1 MTQFSETS
9 PIFEREEVLREEH
22 YPDDLPE
29 RKGEMDDLHMSLAPA
44 ARGVGANNVF
54 LHGKAG
60 QGKTAAAQ
68 AKLSEL
74 QQHAEQESDH
84 LNLTTCYVSCE
95 SHDLSTSYKAASRI
109 YQELTGE
116 TRPTGYAT
124 DVVMDMM
131 FEAMNDIGGTIIIVL
146 DEIDTLGDDDRI
158 LYSLPRA
165 RAQGYVG
172 DHVFPSII
180 GISNDLQWRDNL
192 SPKVKS
198 SLYDD
203 SVLFSP
209 YDATQLQQI
218 LRRRGAKAFRDTELV
233 PVEGSEPTQPG
244 DGDGEPLDSG
254 DEAASNSTASNST
267 ASTSTASTSTGL
279 SADEPETSEGS
290 SPGEPTATA
299 DTESSD
305 QAEQQSDIAVQGTPV
320 QVDNSGQEYIFRSGI
335 LTDDVIPLIAALS
348 AQDTGDARQAIKY
361 LRKAGELADKSD
373 EPMVTAEHAR
383 EAQALVE
390 REAVVEAMREMTTQA
405 HLALAAL
412 TALELSGDAP
422 VRAKPIYG
430 VYKSIASEVDADKLG
445 QRRFKDHLRELDMQ
459 GIADGEKVAAGSI
472 GGPAWQYQLQ
482 VDTEI
487 AVEVLKDTT
496 RVANINFETIGDDRS
511 LP

>member
-1 MTQFSETS
+1 MTQFSDVS
-9 PIFEREEVLREEH
+9 PIFQQEEVLREE
-22 YPDDLPE
+22 YRPDDLPE
-29 RKGEMDDLHMSLAPA
+29 REEEMDDLHMSLAPA

-60 QGKTAAAQ
+60 QGKTAGAK

-74 QQHAEQESDH
+74 LDHAEHESNH
-84 LNLTTCYVSCE
+84 LDLTTCYVSCE

-109 YQELTGE
+109 YQELTGNS
-116 TRPTGYAT
+116 RPTGYAT

-131 FEAMNDIGGTIIIVL
+131 FKAMNDLSGTIIIVL

-165 RAQGYVG
+165 RAQGYVN
-172 DHVFPSII
+172 DRVFPSII

-209 YDATQLQQI
+209 YDATQLRQI
-218 LRRRGAKAFRDTELV
+218 LRRRAAKAFRDTQLT
-233 PVEGSEPTQPG
+233 PLSESYTDTDVAG
-244 DGDGEPLDSG
+244 DVVS
-254 DEAASNSTASNST
+254 
-267 ASTSTASTSTGL
+267 
-279 SADEPETSEGS
+279 
-290 SPGEPTATA
+290 
-299 DTESSD
+299 
-305 QAEQQSDIAVQGTPV
+305 I
-320 QVDNSGQEYIFRSGI
+320 DNSNQKYLFQSEVLSG
-335 LTDDVIPLIAALS
+335 DVIPLIAALS

-361 LRKAGELADKSD
+361 LRKAGELADKSGD
-373 EPMVTAEHAR
+373 DKVTADYAR
-383 EAQALVE
+383 DAQALVE

-422 VRAKPIYG
+422 VRAQPTYG
-430 VYKSIASEVDADKLG
+430 VYKNVATKTDTDKLG

-459 GIADGEKVAAGSI
+459 GIADGKKVTAGSV
-472 GGPAWQYQLQ
+472 GGPAWEYQLQ
-482 VDTEI
+482 VDTDI
-487 AVEVLKDTT
+487 AVEVLKETSRFAD
-496 RVANINFETIGDDRS
+496 INFQDIGANR
-511 LP
+511 PQA

>member
-1 MTQFSETS
+1 MTEFSNTS
-9 PIFEREEVLREEH
+9 PIFQQEEVLREE
-22 YPDDLPE
+22 YRPDDLPE
-29 RKGEMDDLHMSLAPA
+29 RTDEMEDLHMSLAPA

-60 QGKTAAAQ
+60 QGKTAAAK

-74 QQHAEQESDH
+74 QAHAEEESDH
-84 LNLTTCYVSCE
+84 LDLTTAYVSCE

-109 YQELTGE
+109 YQELTGDS
-116 TRPTGYAT
+116 RPTGYAT

-131 FEAMNDIGGTIIIVL
+131 FEAMNEAGGTIIIVL

-165 RAQGYVG
+165 RAQDYVE

-218 LRRRGAKAFRDTELV
+218 LRRRAAKAFRDTELIPIDELGV
-233 PVEGSEPTQPG
+233 
-244 DGDGEPLDSG
+244 DGD
-254 DEAASNSTASNST
+254 
-267 ASTSTASTSTGL
+267 
-279 SADEPETSEGS
+279 
-290 SPGEPTATA
+290 
-299 DTESSD
+299 SD
-305 QAEQQSDIAVQGTPV
+305 GTV
-320 QVDNSGQEYIFRSGI
+320 VEIDQSGQEYLFRSGV

-361 LRKAGELADKSD
+361 LRKAGELADKHGD
-373 EPMVTAEHAR
+373 DWVGAEHAR

-430 VYKSIASEVDADKLG
+430 VYKSVASRIDADKLG

-459 GIADGEKVAAGSI
+459 GIADGEKVTAGSI
-472 GGPAWQYQLQ
+472 GGPAWEYQLQ

-487 AVEVLKDTT
+487 AVEVLKDTA
-496 RVANINFETIGDDRS
+496 RFADIDFERISADRPS
-511 LP
+511 A

>member
-1 MTQFSETS
+1 MGVVCLSLLNSLVEDIQDIPATGVLLGLGQRVPHVTQFSNTS
-9 PIFEREEVLREEH
+9 PIFQREEVLREEYH
-22 YPDDLPE
+22 PDDLPE
-29 RKGEMDDLHMSLAPA
+29 RTDEMEDLHMSLAPA

-60 QGKTAAAQ
+60 QGKTAAAK

-74 QQHAEQESDH
+74 QAHAEEESDH
-84 LNLTTCYVSCE
+84 LDLTTAYVSCE

-109 YQELTGE
+109 YQELTGNS
-116 TRPTGYAT
+116 RPTGYAT

-131 FEAMNDIGGTIIIVL
+131 FEAMNEIGGTIIIVL

-165 RAQGYVG
+165 RAQDYVE

-218 LRRRGAKAFRDTELV
+218 LRRRAAKAFRDTELIQIEDV
-233 PVEGSEPTQPG
+233 DADGNPDGSIVEIDQ
-244 DGDGEPLDSG
+244 SG
-254 DEAASNSTASNST
+254 DNY
-267 ASTSTASTSTGL
+267 L
-279 SADEPETSEGS
+279 
-290 SPGEPTATA
+290 
-299 DTESSD
+299 
-305 QAEQQSDIAVQGTPV
+305 
-320 QVDNSGQEYIFRSGI
+320 FRSSV

-361 LRKAGELADKSD
+361 LRKSGELADKNDD
-373 EPMVTAEHAR
+373 ERVCAKHAR

-430 VYKSIASEVDADKLG
+430 VYKSVASRIDADKLG

-459 GIADGEKVAAGSI
+459 GIADGEKVTAGSI
-472 GGPAWQYQLQ
+472 GGPAWEYQLQ

-496 RVANINFETIGDDRS
+496 RFADIDFNQISADR
-511 LP
+511 PNA

>member
-1 MTQFSETS
+1 MSAGTPVEDIRDIPATGVLLCLAQRILDMTQFSNTS
-9 PIFEREEVLREEH
+9 PIFQREEVLREEYH
-22 YPDDLPE
+22 PNDLPE
-29 RKGEMDDLHMSLAPA
+29 RTDEMEDLHMSLAPA

-60 QGKTAAAQ
+60 QGKTAAAK

-74 QQHAEQESDH
+74 QNHAEQESDH
-84 LNLTTCYVSCE
+84 LSLTTAYVSCE

-109 YQELTGE
+109 YQELTGNS
-116 TRPTGYAT
+116 RPTGYAT

-131 FEAMNDIGGTIIIVL
+131 FEAMDEIGGTIIIVL

-165 RAQGYVG
+165 RAQDYVD

-218 LRRRGAKAFRDTELV
+218 LRRRAAKAFRSTDLISVDELGTDED
-233 PVEGSEPTQPG
+233 PGGNIVEI
-244 DGDGEPLDSG
+244 DK
-254 DEAASNSTASNST
+254 
-267 ASTSTASTSTGL
+267 
-279 SADEPETSEGS
+279 
-290 SPGEPTATA
+290 
-299 DTESSD
+299 
-305 QAEQQSDIAVQGTPV
+305 
-320 QVDNSGQEYIFRSGI
+320 SGQEYLFQSGV

-361 LRKAGELADKSD
+361 LRKAGELADKHDD
-373 EPMVTAEHAR
+373 EQVSADHAR

-390 REAVVEAMREMTTQA
+390 RETVVEAMREMTTQA

-422 VRAKPIYG
+422 VRAQPIYG
-430 VYKSIASEVDADKLG
+430 VYKSIASKIDADKLG

-459 GIADGEKVAAGSI
+459 GIADGEKVTAGSI
-472 GGPAWQYQLQ
+472 GGPAWEYQLQ

-487 AVEVLKDTT
+487 AVEVLKDTA
-496 RVANINFETIGDDRS
+496 RFSGIDFHRISADR
-511 LP
+511 PNP

>member
-9 PIFEREEVLREEH
+9 PIFKREEVLREEH
-22 YPDDLPE
+22 YPDELPE

-74 QQHAEQESDH
+74 QQHAEEESDH

-218 LRRRGAKAFRDTELV
+218 LRRRAAKAFRDTELV
-233 PVEGSEPTQPG
+233 PVDGAALPPDADGDSEP
-244 DGDGEPLDSG
+244 
-254 DEAASNSTASNST
+254 A
-267 ASTSTASTSTGL
+267 
-279 SADEPETSEGS
+279 
-290 SPGEPTATA
+290 
-299 DTESSD
+299 ESSTPSQTAPD
-305 QAEQQSDIAVQGTPV
+305 DDTAEEQQTHDETPVEGPTVSEDSETEELTDEQSDSPLAGTPI

-496 RVANINFETIGDDRS
+496 RVANINFKTIGDDRS

>member
-1 MTQFSETS
+1 MTQFSDAS
-9 PIFEREEVLREEH
+9 PIFEREEVLREE
-22 YPDDLPE
+22 YRPDDLPE
-29 RKGEMDDLHMSLAPA
+29 RTDEMEDLHMSLAPA

-60 QGKTAAAQ
+60 QGKTATAK
-68 AKLSEL
+68 AKLAQL
-74 QQHAEQESDH
+74 QKHAEEESDH
-84 LNLTTCYVSCE
+84 LNLTTAYVSCE
-95 SHDLSTSYKAASRI
+95 SHDLSTTYKAASRI

-116 TRPTGYAT
+116 SRPTGYAT

-131 FEAMNDIGGTIIIVL
+131 FEAMNEIGGTIIIVL

-165 RAQGYVG
+165 RAQDYVE
-172 DHVFPSII
+172 DHVFPSVI

-209 YDATQLQQI
+209 YDANQLRQI
-218 LRRRGAKAFRDTELV
+218 LRRRAAEAFREAKLT
-233 PVEGSEPTQPG
+233 PAT
-244 DGDGEPLDSG
+244 
-254 DEAASNSTASNST
+254 EAAS
-267 ASTSTASTSTGL
+267 
-279 SADEPETSEGS
+279 D
-290 SPGEPTATA
+290 
-299 DTESSD
+299 
-305 QAEQQSDIAVQGTPV
+305 GTPAEGTIV
-320 QVDNSGQEYIFRSGI
+320 EIDQSGQEYLFQSGV
-335 LTDDVIPLIAALS
+335 LSENVIPLIAALS

-361 LRKAGELADKSD
+361 LRKAGELADKQGD
-373 EPMVTAEHAR
+373 DRVGAEHAR
-383 EAQALVE
+383 EAQDLVE

-430 VYKSIASEVDADKLG
+430 VYKTVASQIDAEKLG

-459 GIADGEKVAAGSI
+459 GIANGEKVAAGSI
-472 GGPAWQYQLQ
+472 GGPAWEYQLQ
-482 VDTEI
+482 VDTGI
-487 AVEVLKDTT
+487 AVEVLKNTA
-496 RVANINFETIGDDRS
+496 RFEEINFEYISIDRPS
-511 LP
+511 M